1 MSHVLG
7 CTVTSNV
14 FERQLC
20 TVIRADVR
28 STSCIGVLQHEVH
41 TLDGRTVDVKA
52 AMPKSRGGSKEK
64 GLKMFVGG
72 LPVSSCCV
80 YS

>member
-1 MSHVLG
+1 MHSLFK
-7 CTVTSNV
+7 SRV
-14 FERQLC
+14 FEAN
-20 TVIRADVR
+20 VEGAMSEEGVVEHVN
-28 STSCIGVLQHEVH
+28 VLQEPQH

-72 LPVSSCCV
+72 VPVSLKIPYV
-80 YS
+80 Q